1 MAKYKTMLV
10 ATACAL
16 ASLATW
22 AAPGEDPIVLT
33 KPVEHLQLPM
43 NNGVP
48 SAANTTGDLPTNVK
62 AKIARLEAKSFSDM
76 TDGIYTDADIKATVT
91 AGTQKK
97 SCIQDVG
104 SNTSTASGGFQRF
117 GPGNK
122 QQIVV
127 LRGDLVNICN

>member
-1 MAKYKTMLV
+1 MANLRTMLGV
-10 ATACAL
+10 TACVL
-16 ASLATW
+16 APLISW

-43 NNGVP
+43 NNGP
-48 SAANTTGDLPTNVK
+48 TAAASATGGMPTNVK
-62 AKIARLEAKSFSDM
+62 AKIARLEAKAFSDM
-76 TDGIYTDADIKATVT
+76 TDGIYTDADIKATTT

-104 SNTSTASGGFQRF
+104 SNTSTASSGFQRF
-117 GPGNK
+117 GPGSK